1 MSSGIS
7 RKALGICE
15 NGDELLVRFKFTRW
29 DDGKYSVSRILY
41 EMDDDNRCY
50 YLEKKQQAAE
60 AAEARMR
67 YLSIAG

>member
-1 MSSGIS
+1 M
-7 RKALGICE
+7 
-15 NGDELLVRFKFTRW
+15 RFKFTRW